1 MTTILII
8 LGVLVIGAGVVYFGI
23 KAGKIKDSDGDYIP
37 DEVEE
42 KVEDVKEAVQKTTT
56 KVKRRAKRIKEELK
70 DVKDAIGNVG
80 DQIGD
85 VAEAAKGGP
94 RKGRKPRRKSA
105 PKTKGTV
112 KRTVAGGGSSATSY
126 YGGTR
131 N

>member
-42 KVEDVKEAVQKTTT
+42 KVEDVKEAIQETTT
-56 KVKRRAKRIKEELK
+56 KVKKRAKRIKEELK
-70 DVKDAIGNVG
+70 DVKAAVKNVG
-80 DQIGD
+80 DQLGD

-94 RKGRKPRRKSA
+94 RKGRKPRRKAA

-112 KRTVAGGGSSATSY
+112 KRTGGGQGSTTSY

-131 N
+131 K